1 MQTIKISQYICI
13 DEITSNLWL
22 TAGEETLTESWPG
35 GSISRSRDET
45 WVRFYHLME
54 QPRGGGV

>member
-1 MQTIKISQYICI
+1 M
-13 DEITSNLWL
+13 TSNLWL